1 LKENYRETG
10 AWNVPSQNKRKKI
23 KYKGTRSS
31 SFLNPIRMY
40 LGVAAITSLTVH
52 ITRFG
57 TDADKG
63 LSS

>member
-1 LKENYRETG
+1 M
-10 AWNVPSQNKRKKI
+10 Q
-23 KYKGTRSS
+23 GTRPST
-31 SFLNPIRMY
+31 FFNLIMEKNKY

-57 TDADKG
+57 TEADIG

>member
-1 LKENYRETG
+1 MEK
-10 AWNVPSQNKRKKI
+10 NK
-23 KYKGTRSS
+23 
-31 SFLNPIRMY
+31 Y

-57 TDADKG
+57 TEADIG

>member
-1 LKENYRETG
+1 MPSENISRHSQQKLEKKTMRRVKGQIHILKAITDNT
-10 AWNVPSQNKRKKI
+10 I
-23 KYKGTRSS
+23 
-31 SFLNPIRMY
+31 Y
-40 LGVAAITSLTVH
+40 LGVAAITSLTAH